1 MTAGPIEQSGT
12 EPVGS
17 QRDVARGR
25 RFPAPCS
32 GELAERAQTHTAN
45 ASTAR
50 ADTHKQC
57 TLSDVSHP
65 LVRLTLTGRL
75 LQLKVS
81 VALKLQGRQLRAMTM
96 MVCTIN
102 WDPDVLRQ
110 ARSVTQARSQVGC

>member
-12 EPVGS
+12 ELVG
-17 QRDVARGR
+17 A
-25 RFPAPCS
+25 
-32 GELAERAQTHTAN
+32 LTNTAN

-50 ADTHKQC
+50 ADAHKQC
-57 TLSDVSHP
+57 TLSGVSHP
-65 LVRLTLTGRL
+65 LVRLALTGRL